1 MLVALFEDVAINTP
15 RACQA
20 WYHRQPLTFSRKPLL
35 NRTFSRAPY
44 IEASDVTI
52 PIKTMSFNIK
62 FSKVIGNGPRLG
74 NLSTQTHNEIKT
86 PHYIA
91 LSSRGAIPH
100 ISQDMLHDN
109 TAVRG
114 VFVALEDCE
123 CIE

>member
-1 MLVALFEDVAINTP
+1 MAPHI
-15 RACQA
+15 QA
-20 WYHRQPLTFSRKPLL
+20 S
-35 NRTFSRAPY
+35 N
-44 IEASDVTI
+44 VTI
-52 PIKTMSFNIK
+52 PIKTMKFDIK
-62 FSKVIGNGPRLG
+62 SSKAIGNGGRLG
-74 NLSTQTHNEIKT
+74 NLSTQTHNEIET

-100 ISQDMLHDN
+100 ISQDILHDN